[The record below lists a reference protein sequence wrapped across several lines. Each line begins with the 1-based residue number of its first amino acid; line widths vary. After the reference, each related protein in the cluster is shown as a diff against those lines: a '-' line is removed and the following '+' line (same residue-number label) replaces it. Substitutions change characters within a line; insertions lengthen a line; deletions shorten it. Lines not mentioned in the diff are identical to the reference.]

1 MRWHLCHRRSF
12 PKVQWQN
19 ILGYH
24 SSQFEQA
31 LVPFHCQFFST
42 DYLLAMIASLNFFSY
57 GICKL
62 MYEFS
67 TCKKIKVSNSILQID
82 YRKICDRN
90 KIEIPEDYFCHR
102 FSGSLS
108 EVTHSLS
115 VHKNI
120 RSSCSQ
126 MSFTI
131 GIHEKFA
138 IFSRKYLCWSLF
150 LIKVA
155 GLEACKGTGVFLWI
169 LQNM

>member
-1 MRWHLCHRRSF
+1 MASVP
-12 PKVQWQN
+12 PKM
-19 ILGYH
+19 ISESAATKYTGI
-24 SSQFEQA
+24 
-31 LVPFHCQFFST
+31 PFFST
-42 DYLLAMIASLNFFSY
+42 WTSTSSLSLPVFLDWLPTGNDSLNFFSY
-57 GICKL
+57 DICKL
-62 MYEFS
+62 IYEFS
-67 TCKKIKVSNSILQID
+67 TCKKIKVSNSIFQID

-90 KIEIPEDYFCHR
+90 NIQIPEDYFCHR
-102 FSGSLS
+102 FSRSLS

-131 GIHEKFA
+131 GVHKNFA

-155 GLEACKGTGVFLWI
+155 GLEACKDTGVFLWI